1 MGLLDNIYQDLHSI
15 SPEKAEQFKAIGLPN
30 RKMESWRYTPVAN
43 LETAGIRL
51 HGTKSSAVKADLPFE
66 AHVIRIENGKLVTAD
81 SVPGLTVTESETAF
95 HNYENGFEALFSS
108 EVTSQLSIQ
117 ISRAFKSELPILIL
131 HLHSEQY
138 GMKQH
143 SLRIH
148 LQRGSSA
155 TIVEK
160 YEASAL
166 PAFLHVKSKAYVEQD
181 AHLSHVLMQNH
192 ADCPSL
198 LCNTS
203 AEQEAK
209 STYHNAVFTYAG
221 DWVRNELS
229 VLHLG
234 ENTNTM
240 MTGLYLAD
248 GNRLVD
254 NHTNL
259 EHSLPNCESNEF
271 YKGIAK
277 DKGQAIFN
285 GRIHVHQDAQ
295 KTNAYQNNANLLLSS
310 EAQINAKPQ
319 LEIYADDVKCSH
331 GATVGKLSQQE
342 VYYLRSRGISK
353 EEAENMLTMA
363 FGVEPM
369 ERVEN
374 ESVRDY
380 LIDHFTQYFG
390 MISE

>member
-1 MGLLDNIYQDLHSI
+1 MGLLDNIYNDLHSI
-15 SPEKAEQFKAIGLPN
+15 SPEKAEQFKAVGLPH
-30 RKMESWRYTPVAN
+30 RKMESWRYTPVAL
-43 LETAGIRL
+43 LESAGLRL
-51 HGTKSSAVKADLPFE
+51 NGTKTSVSHENTPFE
-66 AHVIRIENGKLVTAD
+66 AHIIRIENGKIRSAD
-81 SVPGLTVTESETAF
+81 STAGLTVTEVETSF
-95 HNYENGFEALFSS
+95 HNHENGFEALFSS
-108 EVTSQLSIQ
+108 EVDTQIRIN
-117 ISRAFKSELPILIL
+117 ISRAFKSELPILVI
-131 HLHSEQY
+131 HHHDEKH
-138 GMKQH
+138 GMKH
-143 SLRIH
+143 HALHIH
-148 LQRGSSA
+148 LEKGSSA
-155 TIVEK
+155 TVVEK
-160 YEASAL
+160 YEAAAL
-166 PAFLHVKSKAYVEQD
+166 PAFLHVKSQAFVEQD

-192 ADCPSL
+192 TDCPSL
-198 LCNTS
+198 LCNTY
-203 AEQEAK
+203 AEQEGK

-234 ENTNTM
+234 EYTNTM

-319 LEIYADDVKCSH
+319 LEIFADDVKCSH

-353 EEAENMLTMA
+353 QEAENMLTMA

-369 ERVEN
+369 ERIEN
-374 ESVRDY
+374 EAVRDY